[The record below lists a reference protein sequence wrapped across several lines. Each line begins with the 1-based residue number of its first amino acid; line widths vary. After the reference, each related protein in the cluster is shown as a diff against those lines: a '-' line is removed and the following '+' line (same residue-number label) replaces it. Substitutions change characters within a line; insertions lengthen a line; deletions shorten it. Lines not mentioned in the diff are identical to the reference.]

1 MVGARGRH
9 ARRVTARTR
18 AAAVGLVLAMVLAAV
33 AIWTASPLLWLW
45 VASQADSGSTPSM
58 RAIGIVLLGIVF
70 TTLALGKLLAV
81 LHARYRDLRGT
92 RATVKLHL
100 PWLRS
105 LRSERVHE
113 RGGEVELTVLDV
125 ILISSVFVAV
135 GAYELWFLFYSTS
148 PFDARTGRG

>member
-1 MVGARGRH
+1 MHVH
-9 ARRVTARTR
+9 ARLKAT
-18 AAAVGLVLAMVLAAV
+18 GLVVGMVLAAV

-45 VASQADSGSTPSM
+45 VASQSEASSSPSM
-58 RAIGIVLLGIVF
+58 RAIGIVLLGIVA
-70 TTLALGKLLAV
+70 TTIALGKLLAV
-81 LHARYRDLRGT
+81 LHAHYRELHGT

-105 LRSERVHE
+105 LRGGRPHE

-135 GAYELWFLFYSTS
+135 GAYELWFLFLSTS